1 MIIDGKKYRKL
12 KSLWNGNAIKEK
24 RETDNLGHTIITPY
38 IDKVDVCDYDK
49 WVMINGIEY
58 EQIS

>member
-1 MIIDGKKYRKL
+1 MYRKL

-38 IDKVDVCDYDK
+38 IDKVDICDYHK

-58 EQIS
+58 EEMS